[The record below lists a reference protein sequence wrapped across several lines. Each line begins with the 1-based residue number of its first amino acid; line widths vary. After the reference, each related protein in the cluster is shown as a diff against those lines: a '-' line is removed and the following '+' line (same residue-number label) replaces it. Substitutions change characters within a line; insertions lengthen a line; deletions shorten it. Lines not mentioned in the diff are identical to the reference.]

1 MEALKGWAPR
11 QPNRIHAC
19 EQQIESYC
27 LLGGS
32 LVTPYTGWA
41 EEQRMERRSTCRLE
55 QHVHE

>member
-27 LLGGS
+27 WVGGS
-32 LVTPYTGWA
+32 LVTPYT
-41 EEQRMERRSTCRLE
+41 
-55 QHVHE
+55 